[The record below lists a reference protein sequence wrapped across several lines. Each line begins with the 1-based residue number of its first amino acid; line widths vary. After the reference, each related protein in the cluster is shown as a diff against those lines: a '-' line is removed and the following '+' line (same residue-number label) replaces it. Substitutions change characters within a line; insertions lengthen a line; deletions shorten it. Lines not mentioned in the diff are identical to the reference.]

1 MVLYR
6 APVLQQ
12 FVLSKCKTNHD
23 LLVSNRREALIF
35 SSAGLSLLFA
45 HPPTPG
51 GYTPLSL
58 PYRLV
63 PPKGYGFC
71 WRSNVINDK
80 IISAYAG
87 YEKRVWI
94 LEARSEN
101 GRGNNFW
108 SEIGSRFGE
117 PGGTPLSRIPGIP
130 PPANIVPIYSFKML
144 IFVFSVCFFGLS
156 LASDHWE
163 HWATMAVRCFVF
175 VIVLSKTK
183 IFFNSPFT
191 QKFNYKRIRQQVCV
205 VILLFHACKLQSYI
219 VYPINAI
226 AMQM

>member
-45 HPPTPG
+45 QPPTPG

-130 PPANIVPIYSFKML
+130 PPGKHCSYIQFQNAYL
-144 IFVFSVCFFGLS
+144 CFLRLFFWS
-156 LASDHWE
+156 LACLRSLGTLGHYGSSLLCFC
-163 HWATMAVRCFVF
+163 HCFV
-175 VIVLSKTK
+175 
-183 IFFNSPFT
+183 
-191 QKFNYKRIRQQVCV
+191 
-205 VILLFHACKLQSYI
+205 
-219 VYPINAI
+219 
-226 AMQM
+226 